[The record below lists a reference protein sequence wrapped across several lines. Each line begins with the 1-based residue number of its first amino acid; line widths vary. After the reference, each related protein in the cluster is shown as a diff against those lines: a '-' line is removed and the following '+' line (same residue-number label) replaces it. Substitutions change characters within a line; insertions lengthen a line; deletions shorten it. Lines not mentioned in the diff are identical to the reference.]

1 MVGRRIVGCE
11 ARRPDLRF
19 ALPEK
24 LAERL
29 TGARIENLGRRAK
42 YLVAELDTG
51 EALIM
56 HLGMTGRFTISG
68 QLLGDFAHQA
78 GGDDKHDHVVIDLD
92 DGARITFNDARRFG
106 FFEMWPAGELE
117 TYPAFAALGP
127 EPIANDFNGPY
138 LKAAFQGKRTPI
150 KSALLDQR
158 VVAGLGNIYV
168 CEALYRAR
176 ISPRRLA
183 GSLSRPRAEALAAA
197 VRMVIGEAI
206 EAGGSSISD
215 FASTDGSLGYFQ
227 NAFQVY
233 GREGEACPA
242 CGRAIKRLVQAGRS
256 TFHCGTCQR

>member
-68 QLLGDFAHQA
+68 EKLGEFALEA
-78 GGDDKHDHVVIDLD
+78 GVHDKHDHVVIDLEG
-92 DGARITFNDARRFG
+92 GARVTFNDARRFG

-168 CEALYRAR
+168 CEALFRAR
-176 ISPRRLA
+176 VSPRRLA
-183 GSLSRPRAEALAAA
+183 GSLSLRRAEALAAA
-197 VRMVIGEAI
+197 VRRVIGEAI

-227 NAFQVY
+227 HAFQVY
-233 GREGEACPA
+233 GREGADCPS
-242 CGRAIKRLVQAGRS
+242 CGRGIKRLVQAGRS
-256 TFHCGTCQR
+256 TFYCGGCQR